1 MGGGN
6 NERRKARKEQKKARI
21 QASKDAAKMRKVL
34 AQQSAVFEQQLD
46 AQRQQMLDEAEKARR
61 SIPTQTGATIGSLNQ
76 GVSPKSSKRKTVTN
90 LGRGISSLRIPLNL
104 RNGGGGINI
113 G

>member
-1 MGGGN
+1 MGGGG
-6 NERRKARKEQKKARI
+6 NERRKARRQAEKDARKAR
-21 QASKDAAKMRKVL
+21 QEMARQTAM
-34 AQQSAVFEQQLD
+34 FEQQLE
-46 AQRQQMLDEAEKARR
+46 AQRQQMLAEAERTRR

-76 GVSPKSSKRKTVTN
+76 GVAPASSKRKTVRN

-104 RNGGGGINI
+104 PSGDGGGMNI

>member
-6 NERRKARKEQKKARI
+6 ERKKARKQAKKDARKARQEMAR
-21 QASKDAAKMRKVL
+21 QTQM
-34 AQQSAVFEQQLD
+34 FEKQLE
-46 AQRQQMLDEAEKARR
+46 AQRAQMLAEAERARR
-61 SIPTQTGATIGSLNQ
+61 SVPTQTGATIGSLNQ
-76 GVSPKSSKRKTVTN
+76 GVAPASSKRKTVTN

-104 RNGGGGINI
+104 RDSGGGMNI

>member
-6 NERRKARKEQKKARI
+6 ERKKARKQAKKDAEKARREM
-21 QASKDAAKMRKVL
+21 AKQTEMFNR
-34 AQQSAVFEQQLD
+34 QLE
-46 AQRQQMLDEAEKARR
+46 AQRQQMLSEAEKARR
-61 SIPTQTGATIGSLNQ
+61 SIPTATGATIGSLNQ
-76 GVSPKSSKRKTVTN
+76 GVAPASSKRKTVKN

-104 RNGGGGINI
+104 PGGGSGMNI

>member
-6 NERRKARKEQKKARI
+6 ERKKARKQAKKDAEKARREM
-21 QASKDAAKMRKVL
+21 AKQTAMFNR
-34 AQQSAVFEQQLD
+34 QLE
-46 AQRQQMLDEAEKARR
+46 AQRQQMLAEAEKARR
-61 SIPTQTGATIGSLNQ
+61 SIPTATGATIGSLNQ
-76 GVSPKSSKRKTVTN
+76 GVAPASSKRKTVKN

-104 RNGGGGINI
+104 PGGGSGMNI